1 MTRTKTNLKT
11 HIVLLVFLLL
21 DLSLPI
27 LGFSTFVYL
36 TPLYLLYL
44 ISKEKDPKQYLP
56 YVLMLDLTEANIL
69 FGFYTLF
76 FVTIMLIFGILKSA
90 FSNTLLSV
98 FFYLFLYISYYLIS
112 GISISILNLVGI
124 ALSYLLFHVLFRL
137 LDL

>member
-56 YVLMLDLTEANIL
+56 YVLMLDLTESNIL

-90 FSNTLLSV
+90 FSNTLLSA
-98 FFYLFLYISYYLIS
+98 FFYIFLYISYYLIS
-112 GISISILNLVGI
+112 GISISISNLVGI